1 MVQFGW
7 YRGKQSLSSHGTKG
21 FFIDTSRQDR
31 YPGQNL
37 RMKRFGGIK
46 MAVDYGKTLNLPKTD
61 FPMRGGLPEKEPQIL
76 EEWQKKDVYNKRL
89 DRNRNSG
96 KKFVLHDGPPYANG
110 GIHVGTALNKILKD
124 IIMRYYDMKG
134 YYTPYVPGWD
144 THGLPTEQQA
154 IKERGLNRHDTDPVV
169 FRKACKEIAWK
180 YINIQ
185 RDAFKRL
192 GVIGDWDNP
201 YISYLPEYEAR
212 QIGVFGEMA
221 KQGCIYKGMRPV
233 YWCPSCETALAEAEI
248 EYAEDTTNSIY
259 VKFPM
264 TDDKGKL
271 RGIVDS
277 LDNLYVVIWTTTTWT
292 LPGNMAICLNPGFVY
307 AVIETGGERYIIA
320 KDLIESV
327 AAAAGIKEYRIL
339 GEIMGSELEYTVC
352 RHPFLDR
359 DSLVIVGDHVT
370 LDAGTGCVHTAPGHG
385 AEDFEVCRNYP
396 ELKTLVP
403 VDDKGCLT
411 KDAGP
416 FEGLFYEKSN
426 KAILQLLRE
435 KNLLLAEETIIHQYP
450 HCWRCKDPIIFRA
463 TEQWFISINK
473 FKDAALKA
481 IKDVRWIPKWGE
493 ERISKMV
500 EDRGD
505 WCISRQRLWGVPI
518 PIFYCNDCGREII
531 DDVTIKAV
539 QDLFAKEG
547 SDAWFA
553 HDASEILPEGYT
565 CSCGGRSFRKEQDIM
580 DVWFDSGSSH
590 AAVAEPNPDMGWPVD
605 MYLEGSDQHRG
616 WFQSSLLTAVATKGR
631 APYREVLTHGYV
643 VDGQGKKMSKSL
655 GNVIDPMDVCKQYG
669 ADILRLWVSSS
680 DYKTDI
686 RISNEGF
693 KQLSES
699 YRKIRNT
706 ARFLLGNIYDFNP
719 SEHSV
724 PFAEMEELDRWA
736 LMKLNRLV
744 DKIEKAYSEY
754 DFHVMLYAIHNFCT
768 VDMSS
773 FYLDVTKD
781 RMYASKADSRERRSG
796 QTAMYIILDTLTRLL
811 APVLVFTSE
820 EIWKYFP
827 HGENDNPESVMLND
841 WPEVRP
847 EYEDQALAEKWDRI
861 LEVRETVLKALED
874 ARNEKLIGQS
884 LQAKVVLKAGKPLY
898 DFLESVKELLPTV
911 FITSQVELEF
921 MDGKGL
927 EAVVKLADGQK
938 CERCWVYSETVGHS
952 HDHPT
957 LCNRCANTI

>member
-1 MVQFGW
+1 LPKKPV
-7 YRGKQSLSSHGTKG
+7 
-21 FFIDTSRQDR
+21 
-31 YPGQNL
+31 NL
-37 RMKRFGGIK
+37 RFGGNE

-76 EEWQKKDVYNKRL
+76 EEWEKKDIYHKRL
-89 DRNRNSG
+89 ERNRNSG
-96 KKFVLHDGPPYANG
+96 RKFVLHDGPPYANG
-110 GIHVGTALNKILKD
+110 GIHMGTALNKVLKD

-134 YYTPYVPGWD
+134 YYTPYIPGWD

-154 IKERGLNRHDTDPVV
+154 IKEKGLDRHGTDPVV
-169 FRKACKEIAWK
+169 FRQACKEIAWK
-180 YINIQ
+180 YLNLQ
-185 RDAFKRL
+185 RESFRRL

-201 YISYLPEYEAR
+201 YISFQPEYEAR

-221 KQGCIYKGMRPV
+221 KQGCIYKGLRPV

-259 VKFPM
+259 VKFPV

-271 RGIVDS
+271 KGIVES
-277 LDNLYVVIWTTTTWT
+277 LDNLYVVIWTTTPWT
-292 LPGNMAICLNPGFVY
+292 LPGNVAVCLNPDFVY
-307 AVIETGGERYIIA
+307 AVIEVNGERYIVA
-320 KDLIESV
+320 KDLTGNMASAV
-327 AAAAGIKEYRIL
+327 GIDGYKTL
-339 GEIMGSELEYTVC
+339 GEIKGSELEYVVC

-396 ELKTLVP
+396 ELETIVP
-403 VDDKGCLT
+403 VDDKGYLT
-411 KDAGP
+411 KEAGP
-416 FEGLFYEKSN
+416 FAGLFYEKSN
-426 KAILQLLRE
+426 DVILKLLKE
-435 KNLLLAEETIIHQYP
+435 KNLLLAEEVITHQYP
-450 HCWRCKDPIIFRA
+450 HCWRCKDPVIFRA
-463 TEQWFISINK
+463 TEQWFISIDK

-481 IKDVRWIPKWGE
+481 IKEVRWIPKWGE

-518 PIFYCNDCGREII
+518 PIFYCNECGREII
-531 DDVTIKAV
+531 DDETIKAV
-539 QDLFAKEG
+539 QDLFAREG
-547 SDAWFA
+547 SDAWFIY
-553 HDASEILPEGYT
+553 DASEILPEGYS
-565 CSCGGRSFRKEQDIM
+565 CSCGSRSFRKEKDIM

-590 AAVAEPNPDMGWPVD
+590 AAVAEPNPELGWPVD

-631 APYREVLTHGYV
+631 APYRQVLTHGYV

-655 GNVIDPMDVCKQYG
+655 GNVIDPMDVCRQYG

-686 RISNEGF
+686 RISSEGF

-706 ARFLLGNIYDFNP
+706 ARFLLGNIYDFDPN
-719 SEHSV
+719 SDSV
-724 PFAEMEELDRWA
+724 PYAEMEELDRWA
-736 LMKLNRLV
+736 LMRLNRLV
-744 DKIEKAYSEY
+744 EKIEKAYSEY

-768 VDMSS
+768 VDMSN
-773 FYLDVTKD
+773 FYLDVTKE
-781 RMYASKADSRERRSG
+781 RMYTSKADSRERRSG
-796 QTAMYIILDTLTRLL
+796 QTAMYIILDTLVRLL

-820 EIWKYFP
+820 EIWKYIP
-827 HGENDNPESVMLND
+827 HSEKDNPESVMLND

-847 EYEDQALAEKWDRI
+847 EYDDQALAEKWDRI

-884 LQAKVVLKAGKPLY
+884 LQAKVILKAEKPLY
-898 DFLESVKELLPTV
+898 DFLEGVKDLLPTV
-911 FITSQVELEF
+911 FITSQVELELK
-921 MDGKGL
+921 DGKGL
-927 EAVVKLADGQK
+927 EAIVKLADGQK
-938 CERCWVYSETVGHS
+938 CERCWVYSETVGHN
-952 HDHPT
+952 HEHPT
-957 LCNRCANTI
+957 LCERCVSVI